1 MLCIRLLRRSLPAF
15 EALHPGKL
23 NATAGA
29 ASYASWHVFCKRRC
43 AAQFNVRPLTPR
55 HTTYADKYYF
65 APRPPNGTTATTASP
80 GGTDPFLGPYDEI
93 ILPAGKAGNFAVR
106 WFTELDTFLF
116 DRRPAPQSPDA
127 LPAAAPPANTPV
139 LDRTFPTFDDLGP
152 VLGGNQSVGCMGWS
166 NHYFYPGGV
175 ADSVASCQSDGPVNT
190 HGSPPHLSNR
200 YGSPLATDDLLEN
213 TEGVLSVLSRGG
225 TLLPSAYAD
234 ATPFLP
240 RISSRAVMGC
250 VVHPLS

>member
-1 MLCIRLLRRSLPAF
+1 MTSTTLPCSPVSLCSLPSWLADPTPRGTCSTKGD
-15 EALHPGKL
+15 ALHSSMFAHSRDAH
-23 NATAGA
+23 NA
-29 ASYASWHVFCKRRC
+29 C
-43 AAQFNVRPLTPR
+43 R
-55 HTTYADKYYF
+55 HII

-116 DRRPAPQSPDA
+116 DRRPAPQSPDV

-152 VLGGNQSVGCMGWS
+152 VLGGNQSVSCMGWS

-175 ADSVASCQSDGPVNT
+175 ADSVASCQSDGPVNA
-190 HGSPPHLSNR
+190 HGPHPLQPIWIPLSN
-200 YGSPLATDDLLEN
+200 
-213 TEGVLSVLSRGG
+213 
-225 TLLPSAYAD
+225 
-234 ATPFLP
+234 
-240 RISSRAVMGC
+240 
-250 VVHPLS
+250 